1 VRCGSRRELISRNLL
16 IRIGVSER
24 GEAKNNMPL
33 LLDTC
38 AAIWLTNDDPISDDA
53 LSALRQARES
63 GESIYVSP
71 ITAWE
76 MGLLAAR
83 GRVNLLMTPQRWFE
97 RLLEAPGLRLS
108 DMPPHVLI
116 DSSFLPG
123 VLPGDPADRI
133 IAATAREYGYK
144 LLTRDQPL
152 LDYAEHGHIQAV
164 RC

>member
-1 VRCGSRRELISRNLL
+1 MS
-16 IRIGVSER
+16 
-24 GEAKNNMPL
+24 L

-38 AAIWLTNDDPISDDA
+38 AAIWLTNADPISDEASDA
-53 LSALRQARES
+53 LQQTRGS
-63 GESIYVSP
+63 GESVFVSP

-108 DMPPHVLI
+108 EMTPNVLI
-116 DSSFLPG
+116 ASSFLPG
-123 VLPGDPADRI
+123 KLPGDPADRI

-144 LLTRDQPL
+144 LVTRDRPL
-152 LDYAEHGHIQAV
+152 LEYAKQGHIQAIP
-164 RC
+164 C